1 MLVLHPGCPTLGAS
15 LQELSKLDQIRERDK
30 PKLKEREGKRK
41 SLFGAIFGL
50 FFPAATEMS
59 APRPLDAHIFFPPW
73 SSTVRGNAE
82 EN

>member
-1 MLVLHPGCPTLGAS
+1 MMVLHPGCPTLGAS
-15 LQELSKLDQIRERDK
+15 LQELSKLDQIREWDK

-50 FFPAATEMS
+50 FPPATEMS
-59 APRPLDAHIFFPPW
+59 APPIRCPYIFSPW